1 MNKIIAIILVSIFMC
16 ANTSIGQLV
25 KVPNLIEHY
34 IDHKNDCTSKS
45 ISFIDF
51 LVLHYSKNAEN
62 NLEHQDLPFKTF
74 DTSSSSLF
82 VFSHFNYQIS
92 PVKTLVSN
100 SKLFLY
106 NESFQSNS
114 IATIWLPPK
123 IS

>member
-1 MNKIIAIILVSIFMC
+1 MKKYFTIFLLAIFLF

-34 IDHKNDCTSKS
+34 ITHKKDTNSSS
-45 ISFIDF
+45 ITFIDY

-106 NESFQSNS
+106 NESFQSNI
-114 IATIWLPPK
+114 IAAIWLPPK